1 MDPEDLEAE
10 IREQDAGEGL
20 CSLYSLQLIQC
31 SVYCELFVREYQQ
44 NVEE

>member
-20 CSLYSLQLIQC
+20 CSFGFTAKKTVQC
-31 SVYCELFVREYQQ
+31 LENLMSYGLVDVRIS
-44 NVEE
+44 